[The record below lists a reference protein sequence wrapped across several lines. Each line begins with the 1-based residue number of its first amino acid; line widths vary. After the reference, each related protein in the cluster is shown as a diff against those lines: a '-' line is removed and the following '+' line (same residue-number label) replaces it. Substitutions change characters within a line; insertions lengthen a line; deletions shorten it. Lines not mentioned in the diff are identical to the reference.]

1 MYKDLHF
8 REPTIHAV
16 ALILKFFR
24 IAELALK
31 VSLQLYHLKLSAKD
45 TMPKV
50 DIDLD
55 LQASKLLDKYIE
67 NYDDQYGAGSMT
79 TTIYDTAWVS
89 MITKTINGDREWL
102 FLSSFTHILDSQR
115 THGGWDS
122 YASDIDGIL
131 NTAAALLSLLKHHK
145 TPYQL
150 SQAIVDDLP
159 ARIKSAGSF
168 LKTRLEDWDLATT
181 QHVAFEILVPNIL
194 DLLEQHGE
202 HFNFGCR
209 DSLMNIRDEK
219 LAKIPLNIFYTSQK
233 TSALHSLEGF
243 VGRLDFD
250 KLSHHKVS
258 GSMMGSPSST
268 AAYLMYSSK
277 WDVESE
283 EYIRRVINVGAGN
296 GDGSVPSAFPSHL
309 FEVSWAVST
318 MLDSGF
324 SIPNLGQSLKKA
336 ASILEHAFSSG
347 AGLIGFAPLFEP
359 DADDTAKGI
368 VALDLLGKEIDKNML
383 VDRFGQGEW
392 FKTYRSERD
401 ASFST
406 NCNVLKAL
414 TCSISST
421 DKYRAQIEK
430 VMAFLC
436 HFWLNKPTASRDK
449 WNLSSQYSAMLVSQ
463 ALIAC
468 INAWANGALTTLSVD
483 FLKEEVL
490 LVLFQALLRTLQS
503 QKEDGSWERSPEVTA
518 YAVFTIKAVMKLP
531 LFCPLLAQINSTL
544 EKAEYYI
551 SDAIH
556 EGLSPGFLWVEKV
569 TYNSSIVSNAYLL
582 SALKSDPTPCAVT
595 SRTTLL
601 FDGLLGDVL
610 PSLQFYERLPMFR
623 NTPRWRLQAYL
634 IEGLLYSKPLR
645 NKCNDAFPIIKKGID
660 KHLQFVPFTWTGGNN
675 EMGAAIGHDI
685 LLEMMAVSAIAF
697 DIDKLMESQVASL
710 PKFQRKLLKNIIKD
724 LFDSDKSEELNNS
737 SQGRKKR
744 KGEFI
749 SGDDSSDPNSMLRRG
764 DHHKQ
769 CKSMEFD
776 QIVGKFRQ
784 FAKYYMKH
792 PETLRAS
799 IYDQEQLRL
808 DLLDYLLAHLT
819 QINDNADLREQD
831 IPDTHAT
838 KVFHSSRGSFFDWI
852 RSTSGNHTAGPF
864 AFSFFLCLFGPG
876 DGRDSLETVE
886 VKYIAQDVS
895 RHLASMCRLYNDWGS
910 VLRDRDEDNLN
921 SIQFP
926 EFGAS
931 SATDEDLRRKLFNVA
946 EYERRCLENSLADL
960 KEAASSH
967 IFKAIKV
974 FCHTADMYGQM
985 YVLKDLTPR
994 IKKS

>member
-1 MYKDLHF
+1 MGKAHF
-8 REPTIHAV
+8 SHT
-16 ALILKFFR
+16 R
-24 IAELALK
+24 I
-31 VSLQLYHLKLSAKD
+31 
-45 TMPKV
+45 T
-50 DIDLD
+50 
-55 LQASKLLDKYIE
+55 
-67 NYDDQYGAGSMT
+67 
-79 TTIYDTAWVS
+79 
-89 MITKTINGDREWL
+89 
-102 FLSSFTHILDSQR
+102 
-115 THGGWDS
+115 
-122 YASDIDGIL
+122 
-131 NTAAALLSLLKHHK
+131 
-145 TPYQL
+145 
-150 SQAIVDDLP
+150 
-159 ARIKSAGSF
+159 
-168 LKTRLEDWDLATT
+168 
-181 QHVAFEILVPNIL
+181 
-194 DLLEQHGE
+194 
-202 HFNFGCR
+202 
-209 DSLMNIRDEK
+209 
-219 LAKIPLNIFYTSQK
+219 
-233 TSALHSLEGF
+233 
-243 VGRLDFD
+243 
-250 KLSHHKVS
+250 
-258 GSMMGSPSST
+258 
-268 AAYLMYSSK
+268 
-277 WDVESE
+277 
-283 EYIRRVINVGAGN
+283 
-296 GDGSVPSAFPSHL
+296 
-309 FEVSWAVST
+309 
-318 MLDSGF
+318 
-324 SIPNLGQSLKKA
+324 SLK
-336 ASILEHAFSSG
+336 SYH
-347 AGLIGFAPLFEP
+347 
-359 DADDTAKGI
+359 
-368 VALDLLGKEIDKNML
+368 
-383 VDRFGQGEW
+383 Q
-392 FKTYRSERD
+392 
-401 ASFST
+401 
-406 NCNVLKAL
+406 
-414 TCSISST
+414 
-421 DKYRAQIEK
+421 
-430 VMAFLC
+430 
-436 HFWLNKPTASRDK
+436 
-449 WNLSSQYSAMLVSQ
+449 NLSSQYSAMLVSQ

>member
-1 MYKDLHF
+1 
-8 REPTIHAV
+8 
-16 ALILKFFR
+16 
-24 IAELALK
+24 
-31 VSLQLYHLKLSAKD
+31 
-45 TMPKV
+45 MPKV

-421 DKYRAQIEK
+421 DKYKAQIEK

-601 FDGLLGDVL
+601 FDG
-610 PSLQFYERLPMFR
+610 
-623 NTPRWRLQAYL
+623 
-634 IEGLLYSKPLR
+634 
-645 NKCNDAFPIIKKGID
+645 
-660 KHLQFVPFTWTGGNN
+660 
-675 EMGAAIGHDI
+675 HDI

-749 SGDDSSDPNSMLRRG
+749 SGDDSSDPT
-764 DHHKQ
+764 
-769 CKSMEFD
+769 
-776 QIVGKFRQ
+776 FRQ